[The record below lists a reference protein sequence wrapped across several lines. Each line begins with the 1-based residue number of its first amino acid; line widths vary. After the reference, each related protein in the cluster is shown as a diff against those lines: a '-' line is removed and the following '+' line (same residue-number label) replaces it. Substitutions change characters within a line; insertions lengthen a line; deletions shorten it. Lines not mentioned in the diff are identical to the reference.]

1 MTSVPF
7 SIGNVFGGLGV
18 AKGVLRNE
26 ADDLVLEFQLKDGVL
41 GLLKSDVK
49 TVRLPIGSIEEVS
62 LHRMWSD
69 PLHLLGRGSWHLR
82 IRAMHLH
89 SVADIPGQDEDGF
102 RLTVSRQYR
111 MAAQVLISEVEL
123 EVLETR
129 LREIE
134 CMSKDG
140 IT

>member
-18 AKGVLRNE
+18 AKGVLRND

-41 GLLKSDVK
+41 GLLKSDIK
-49 TVRLPIGSIEEVS
+49 TVRLPVGSLEEIS
-62 LHRMWSD
+62 LDRNWSD
-69 PLHLLGRGSWHLR
+69 PLHLLGLGSWHIR
-82 IRAMHLH
+82 IRTMHLH
-89 SVADIPGQDEDGF
+89 SVADIPGLDEDGF
-102 RLTVSRQYR
+102 RLTVSRKYR
-111 MAAQVLISEVEL
+111 RAAQALISEVEL
-123 EVLETR
+123 DVLETR

-140 IT
+140 MT